1 MSVRLPRKTTITF
14 RQRLSRYTFKEM
26 CSNVL
31 HHSTRAS
38 ILTLNRDVPMTTICL
53 YGCLSLLTKQWGSVF
68 KCSRRGMV
76 KNYRT
81 KERVVLP
88 AQGRVLSCVL
98 KNEEFTRQWK
108 QWWWAL
114 SGRVGLRS
122 GHHEGI
128 SSRKSPTKPRG
139 IKCNEL
145 HSQSWPLTRWILITF
160 PGSRPSD
167 SSSLSSWLSLIIWR
181 CRYWT
186 AITSFLLMEIH

>member
-1 MSVRLPRKTTITF
+1 M
-14 RQRLSRYTFKEM
+14 Y
-26 CSNVL
+26 SNLL
-31 HHSTRAS
+31 HRSTRAS

-53 YGCLSLLTKQWGSVF
+53 YGCLSLLTKPWGSVF

-81 KERVVLP
+81 KGHVVLP

-114 SGRVGLRS
+114 LGRVGLRS

-128 SSRKSPTKPRG
+128 SSRKSPTKRKVQWASYPELAVDQMDFNLFSR
-139 IKCNEL
+139 IKAIRFFSLLLAFSHHMKMPLLNRHHKLSAHEDSLVGVGPPDSCL
-145 HSQSWPLTRWILITF
+145 TSLWP
-160 PGSRPSD
+160 
-167 SSSLSSWLSLIIWR
+167 
-181 CRYWT
+181 
-186 AITSFLLMEIH
+186 